1 MDKDDILNYE
11 RKLRLLN
18 GMSMLIQS
26 CNKEKELFDV
36 LYWYLPNLY
45 PDTSGGIFLRN
56 ENDGKMDEVFSWGS
70 SECAEI
76 SCIPDAKLCPAIKKG
91 RPVDILKPDN
101 HKLSPNCSIRAYCV
115 PLIDALSTFGILK
128 IESKEIN
135 TDKHQRGLG
144 FISAEFIAL
153 AVSNLRMKNRLRE
166 IGLVDP
172 LTGLHNRRYLD
183 DALKTEI
190 AKAKQSGSN
199 LGVIMIDLD
208 YFKKLNDSKG
218 HDAGDEVLK
227 AVSYE
232 LKKNVR
238 KSDVV
243 CRFGGEEFIVL
254 ICGGEYKE
262 FLSRTESLREVI
274 SRVSIIHKGIEI
286 GSVTASFGVASL
298 PEHGLDA
305 ESILKAADKALYTA
319 KSMGRNK
326 IVGISEIGFFNKESI
341 F

>member
-166 IGLVDP
+166 ISLVDP